1 MSDQVREEEEKPE
14 ELILAEQL
22 INENKYAE
30 AVQVL
35 IKFRANKNIPL
46 NHKVS
51 ALIIQARMLMF
62 LGKHEDSIKI
72 AEQAYEESLRL
83 GKSLQTLDA
92 LNLMALVQSWQGKFD
107 KSYELIKKSE
117 ELFKTL
123 NKESSEDYIRGEAY
137 LNFIKGFLVS
147 LNDANSGLEYLEY
160 SLSLWDRIDI
170 PLGKAMT
177 IMCIGLTL
185 YASKGELDQSIRH
198 LEQALKIAMDINSK
212 YGIAFVLGHLGNS
225 YSIKGDINRSL
236 NFYQKSLKLYT
247 EINNKPQIASL
258 HFRIGDIMR
267 EKGDFDQALKY
278 VDKTLA
284 IYEELGSPFL
294 RGFFGPLVLAIEISI
309 EKNDINIVNE
319 YLNRLKQIKEQ
330 LDYPLMDLW
339 ISYCDSLILKKNP
352 RTRDKAK
359 AEELL
364 KAILEKSDKA
374 EYFELTINALIQLCD
389 LYLTE
394 LRTTNNLEVLEDIN
408 PIINRLL
415 DIAEN
420 SHSYSILCQTYILQA
435 KVALLIKE
443 IKSARQFLT
452 KAQNIAEKYDL
463 NLLAMKI
470 SDEHD
475 ELLKQLSLWEKLKDT
490 DISIDQLMKE
500 VRLDDQ
506 MKSMVKKHVMDPQEP
521 QNEQPV
527 LLTIISKEGYMVFSN
542 PFTADMTFDADRIGD
557 FLSSFNTFSDQIFY
571 ENLDRVKF
579 IDYTILMKALNSLT
593 ISYIFKGKSF
603 LAQQKLTHFFEAVKN
618 NTNIRET
625 LHSAIHNNQIL
636 GIKEIPL
643 IEELITESFLSDP
656 QNFRVPFKAYEGDK
670 PFLFVSYAHVNK
682 LHVYPIIDYLN
693 KTGINIWYDEGIPIS
708 ENWKKVIVENIEKC
722 KAFLVFIT
730 PQILNSDYVQKEINF
745 ALKRQKPF
753 FPVYLKETKLPG
765 ELEFEISDLQHLNKY
780 LMPESE
786 FYNKLQKELSSLLS

>member
-1 MSDQVREEEEKPE
+1 MSNQVRAEEEKPE
-14 ELILAEQL
+14 ELIFAEQL
-22 INENKYAE
+22 ISENKYTE

-35 IKFRANKNIPL
+35 IEFGEKKNIPL

-62 LGKHEDSIKI
+62 LGKHEESIKI
-72 AEQAYEESLRL
+72 VEQAYEESLRL
-83 GKSLQTLDA
+83 GKSLQAVFA
-92 LNLMALVQSWQGKFD
+92 LNLMALVNNWQGKFD

-117 ELFKTL
+117 EFFKTFT
-123 NKESSEDYIRGEAY
+123 KESSVDYIRGEAY

-147 LNDANSGLEYLEY
+147 LNDASKGLEYLNY
-160 SLSLWDRIDI
+160 SLSLWDKIDF

-185 YASKGELDQSIRH
+185 YASKGELDQSIQH
-198 LEQALKIAMDINSK
+198 LEQALKITLDINSK
-212 YGIAFVLGHLGNS
+212 FGTAFILAHLGNS
-225 YSIKGDINRSL
+225 YSLKGDINRSL
-236 NFYQKSLKLYT
+236 NIYQESLKIYT
-247 EINNKPQIASL
+247 EINNKPQIAAL
-258 HFRIGDIMR
+258 HNGIGDLMR

-278 VDKTLA
+278 VEKSLA
-284 IYEELGSPFL
+284 LYEALGSSFL
-294 RGFFGPLVLAIEISI
+294 GYLLAPLGTATDISI
-309 EKNDINIVNE
+309 EKGDINLANE
-319 YLNRLKQIKEQ
+319 YLYRKKQINEQ
-330 LDYPLMDLW
+330 LNYPLQDLY
-339 ISYCDSLILKKNP
+339 ISYYDSLILKQNP

-364 KAILEKSDKA
+364 KSILEKSDKA
-374 EYFELTINALIQLCD
+374 EDFELTIKVLVQLCD

-394 LRTTNNLEVLEDIN
+394 LRSTNNLEVLDDIN

-420 SHSYSILCQTYILQA
+420 SHSYSVLCQTYILQA
-435 KVALLIKE
+435 KIALLTKN

-452 KAQNIAEKYDL
+452 QAQNIAEKYDL

-506 MKSMVKKHVMDPQEP
+506 MKSMVKKHVESQEA

-557 FLSSFNTFSDQIFY
+557 FLSSFNTLSDQIFY

-579 IDYTILMKALNSLT
+579 IDYTILMKALDSLT
-593 ISYIFKGKSF
+593 ISYIFKGKSY
-603 LAQQKLTHFFEAVKN
+603 LAQQKLTHFFETIKK
-618 NTNIRET
+618 NTNITKT
-625 LHSAIHNNQIL
+625 LHSAIHNKQIL
-636 GIKEIPL
+636 GIKEIPM
-643 IEELITESFLSDP
+643 IEDLITESFLSDP
-656 QNFRVPFKAYEGDK
+656 QTFQVPFKAYEGDK
-670 PFLFVSYAHVNK
+670 PFLFVSYAHVDK

-693 KTGINIWYDEGIPIS
+693 KAGIKIWYDEGIPIS

-753 FPVYLKETKLPG
+753 FPVYLKETKLLS
-765 ELEFEISDLQHLNKY
+765 ELEFEISDFQHLNKY

-786 FYNKLQKELSSLLS
+786 FYNKLQKELSSLLC

>member
-1 MSDQVREEEEKPE
+1 MSDQVREEEENPE

-22 INENKYAE
+22 IGENKYTE
-30 AVQVL
+30 ALQVL
-35 IKFRANKNIPL
+35 IELGKKKNLPL

-51 ALIIQARMLMF
+51 CLSLQARMLMW
-62 LGKHEDSIKI
+62 LGKYEDSIKI

-83 GKSLQTLDA
+83 GKILQAVEA
-92 LNLMALVQSWQGKFD
+92 LNLMALVNNWQGKFD

-123 NKESSEDYIRGEAY
+123 TKESSVDYIRIEAY

-147 LNDANSGLEYLEY
+147 LNDANRGLEYLKY
-160 SLSLWDRIDI
+160 SLSLWDKIDF

-177 IMCIGLTL
+177 IMCLGLTL
-185 YASKGELDQSIRH
+185 YASKGQLDQSIKY
-198 LEQALKIAMDINSK
+198 LEQALKIAMDINNK
-212 YGIAFVLGHLGNS
+212 FGTAFLLEHLGNS
-225 YSIKGDINRSL
+225 YSLKGDINRSL
-236 NFYQKSLKLYT
+236 NFFQKSLKLYT
-247 EINNKPQIASL
+247 EINNKPQIANL
-258 HFRIGDIMR
+258 HCLIGELMR

-278 VDKTLA
+278 LEKSLA
-284 IYEELGSPFL
+284 MYEALNLFL
-294 RGFFGPLVLAIEISI
+294 RGWFGPLVLAVEISI
-309 EKNDINIVNE
+309 EKNDINLANE
-319 YLNRLKQIKEQ
+319 YLDRLKQIKEQ
-330 LDYPLMDLW
+330 FNYPLMDLW
-339 ISYCDSLILKKNP
+339 ISYSDSLILKRNP

-374 EYFELTINALIQLCD
+374 EYFELTINVLIQLCD

-394 LRTTNNLEVLEDIN
+394 LHTTNNLEVLEDIN

-415 DIAEN
+415 DIAKN
-420 SHSYSILCQTYILQA
+420 SHSYSVLCQTYILQA
-435 KVALLIKE
+435 KIALLTKD

-452 KAQNIAEKYDL
+452 KAQDIAEKYDL
-463 NLLAMKI
+463 NLLAMRI

-475 ELLKQLSLWEKLKDT
+475 KLLKQLSMWEKLKDT

-527 LLTIISKEGYMVFSN
+527 LLTIISKEGYMLFSN

-557 FLSSFNTFSDQIFY
+557 FLSSFNTLSDQIFY

-579 IDYTILMKALNSLT
+579 IDYTILMKALDSLT
-593 ISYIFKGKSF
+593 ISYIFKGKSY
-603 LAQQKLTHFFEAVKN
+603 LAQQKLTHFFEAIKIN
-618 NTNIRET
+618 SKIIKT
-625 LHSAIHNNQIL
+625 LNSAIQNKQIL

-656 QNFRVPFKAYEGDK
+656 QNFQVPFTAYEGDK
-670 PFLFVSYAHVNK
+670 PFLFVSYAHVDK

-693 KTGINIWYDEGIPIS
+693 KTSINIWYDEGIPIS

-745 ALKRQKPF
+745 ALKRHKPF

-786 FYNKLQKELSSLLS
+786 FYDKLQKELSSILC

>member
-1 MSDQVREEEEKPE
+1 MSDQVREEEENPE

-22 INENKYAE
+22 IGENKYTE
-30 AVQVL
+30 ALQVL
-35 IKFRANKNIPL
+35 IELGKKKNLPL

-51 ALIIQARMLMF
+51 CLSLQARMLMW
-62 LGKHEDSIKI
+62 LGKYEDCIKI

-83 GKSLQTLDA
+83 GKSLQAVEA
-92 LNLMALVQSWQGKFD
+92 LNLMALVNNWQGKFD
-107 KSYELIKKSE
+107 KSYEIIKKSE

-123 NKESSEDYIRGEAY
+123 TKESSVDYIRIEAN
-137 LNFIKGFLVS
+137 LNLIKGFLVS
-147 LNDANSGLEYLEY
+147 LNDANRGLEYLKY
-160 SLSLWDRIDI
+160 SLSLWDKIDF

-185 YASKGELDQSIRH
+185 YASKGELDQSIKH
-198 LEQALKIAMDINSK
+198 LEQALKIAMDINNK
-212 YGIAFVLGHLGNS
+212 FGTAFLLAHLGNS
-225 YSIKGDINRSL
+225 YSLKGDINRSL
-236 NFYQKSLKLYT
+236 KFYQKSLKLYT
-247 EINNKPQIASL
+247 EINNKPQIARL
-258 HFRIGDIMR
+258 HCLIGELMR
-267 EKGDFDQALKY
+267 DKGNFDQALKY
-278 VDKTLA
+278 IEKNLA
-284 IYEELGSPFL
+284 ILEELGPSFL
-294 RGFFGPLVLAIEISI
+294 RDFFGPLGVAVEISI
-309 EKNDINIVNE
+309 EKNDINLANE
-319 YLNRLKQIKEQ
+319 YLLRLKQIKEQ
-330 LDYPLMDLW
+330 FNYPLMDLRT
-339 ISYCDSLILKKNP
+339 SYYDSLILKRNP

-374 EYFELTINALIQLCD
+374 EYFELTIDALIQLCD

-420 SHSYSILCQTYILQA
+420 SHSYSVLCQTYILQA
-435 KVALLIKE
+435 KIALLTKD

-452 KAQNIAEKYDL
+452 QAQDIAAKYDL

-571 ENLDRVKF
+571 EHLDRVKF
-579 IDYTILMKALNSLT
+579 IDYTILMKALDSLT
-593 ISYIFKGKSF
+593 ISYIFKGKSY
-603 LAQQKLTHFFEAVKN
+603 LAQQKLTHFFETIKN
-618 NTNIRET
+618 NTNITKT
-625 LHSAIHNNQIL
+625 LKSAIQNKQIL

-643 IEELITESFLSDP
+643 IEDLITESFLSDP
-656 QNFRVPFKAYEGDK
+656 QTFQVPFKAYEGDK